1 MKTFLLFLAMTC
13 TPVALVLAWAWADE
27 WLADLADRRRRAEQ
41 DRQTDA
47 EWLAGLAAT
56 DTPVFAELAAEQM
69 RAELEAPDA
78 VDRIAGGR

>member
-27 WLADLADRRRRAEQ
+27 VLADLADRRRRAEQ

-47 EWLAGLAAT
+47 EWLAVLAEES
-56 DTPVFAELAAEQM
+56 TPVYDALVCESIEIAEGWA
-69 RAELEAPDA
+69 
-78 VDRIAGGR
+78 